1 MPKLLIKLFSRL
13 NVVVYLLSRGLIG
26 GSAIGLPIFLL
37 TTTGRRSGKR
47 RTTPLSYLRDS
58 SRYVI
63 VGSLG
68 GHPVHPAWFLNLR
81 ANPKVTIR
89 LKSRRI
95 SMIARVADGEKKE
108 GLWSKLMEVA
118 PYYGRYQA
126 RTTRNI
132 PLVILEPASGE

>member
-1 MPKLLIKLFSRL
+1 MPKLFIILFSRL
-13 NVVVYLLSRGLIG
+13 NVVVYLLSGGLIG
-26 GSAIGLPIFLL
+26 GSAIRLPIFLL

-47 RTTPLSYLRDS
+47 RTTPLGYLRDG

-63 VGSLG
+63 VGSFG

-95 SMIARVADGEKKE
+95 SMIARVADGEERE
-108 GLWSKLMEVA
+108 GLWSKLIEVA
-118 PYYGRYQA
+118 PSYGRYQA
-126 RTTRNI
+126 HTTRNI
-132 PLVILEPASGE
+132 PLVILEPSSGE